1 LNFERNISVYLCLT
15 VLAIALAIDVVSG
28 RIPRYLSIAGLVL
41 SQIYALC
48 STGSVTDAMY
58 ALICGIMVPVILYP
72 LFAIG
77 GLGAG
82 DIKLMMMLPG
92 FMGIQASICAIMYS
106 FVFCAAI
113 GTTLLIIRGNML
125 SRLTAVKNYI
135 TAVRSCGKLMRY
147 EAFASPGKNVS
158 MSNRIHFTIPLLTGV
173 IFTYGGYI
181 NR

>member
-1 LNFERNISVYLCLT
+1 MYLCLT

-28 RIPRYLSIAGLVL
+28 RIPRSLSIAGLVL
-41 SQIYALC
+41 SQIYTLC
-48 STGSVTDAMY
+48 RTGSVTDAMY
-58 ALICGIMVPVILYP
+58 ALLCGIMVVVILYP

-92 FMGIQASICAIMYS
+92 FMGIRASICAIMCS

-113 GTTLLIIRGNML
+113 GTVLLIIRGNMR

-135 TAVRSCGKLMRY
+135 TAVRSSGRISRY
-147 EAFASPGKNVS
+147 EAFVSPGETVS
-158 MSNRIHFTIPLLTGV
+158 LSNRIHFTVPLLTGV
-173 IFTYGGYI
+173 IFTYGGYL